1 MYNTDTEIKFKN
13 NELTVGKLIET
24 LSKMD
29 SSTKVLITGDNCC
42 YIMKD
47 KNKNIINIDVVDADS
62 IND

>member
-1 MYNTDTEIKFKN
+1 MYNTNTEIKFKN
-13 NELTVGKLIET
+13 NELTVGKMIEI

-29 SSTKVLITGDNCC
+29 PSTKVLITGDNCC

-47 KNKNIINIDVVDADS
+47 EDKNIINIDVVDADS